1 MKGYLTKQKK
11 GYVFTIVDN
20 SQIKHHYDIFNM
32 EKFCSRFMKESKEIV
47 LQRKSVGQYILTK
60 LGFGFDIE
68 LDYLDRDSFVSP

>member
-1 MKGYLTKQKK
+1 
-11 GYVFTIVDN
+11 
-20 SQIKHHYDIFNM
+20 M